1 MDDETFKKEVLDRLQ
16 QIIEMLTS
24 FLPEALVEEPEE
36 RGPIEESKAAGQAG
50 EAYSIDEEMQ
60 DNYSFAIEK
69 WKQEHGGGA

>member
-36 RGPIEESKAAGQAG
+36 RGPTESKAAGQTS
-50 EAYSIDEEMQ
+50 EAYPIGEEMQ
-60 DNYSFAIEK
+60 DNYRFAIEK

>member
-24 FLPEALVEEPEE
+24 FLPEALVEESEE
-36 RGPIEESKAAGQAG
+36 RGTTESKAAGEAG
-50 EAYSIDEEMQ
+50 EAYSIGEEMQ
-60 DNYSFAIEK
+60 DNYRFAIEK